1 MNFENRLKGQ
11 KAVVVGGGTGMG
23 ASLARALHEAGVQ
36 VLIGGRRMSALRETA
51 QGTKITSLV
60 VDVADRA
67 SVDQFFQS
75 AVEQLGQ
82 IDILVI
88 AAGTNIK
95 NRSMAEML
103 PEQWDQL
110 MAINATGAYNCM
122 HAVLPSMRQRKSG
135 TILNISSVA
144 GKRAIALGGIAYS
157 ASKFAMTALGTCVSN
172 EVAPDGV
179 RVINLY
185 PGEVNTPILEN
196 RPTPVTEE
204 HKQRIL
210 QPEHVTELVMS
221 VLNLPESVHVPE
233 LVIKPLTQNWY

>member
-1 MNFENRLKGQ
+1 MIVNRLKGQ
-11 KAVVVGGGTGMG
+11 TAVVVGGGTGMG
-23 ASLARALHEAGVQ
+23 ASLARALDQAGST
-36 VLIGGRRMSALRETA
+36 VLIGGRRQAALESTA
-51 QGTKITSLV
+51 SGTGIQTNL
-60 VDVADRA
+60 VDVANRA
-67 SVDQFFQS
+67 SVNEFMRW
-75 AVEQLGQ
+75 AIEKLGH

-95 NRSMAEML
+95 NRSMAEMQ
-103 PEQWDQL
+103 PEQWDEL

-122 HAVLPSMRQRKSG
+122 HAVLPSMRERKSG

-144 GKRAIALGGIAYS
+144 GKRALALGGIAYS

-172 EVAPDGV
+172 EVAPDCV

-196 RPTPVTEE
+196 RPSPVTEE

-210 QPEHVTELVMS
+210 QPEHVTELVIS

-233 LVIKPLTQNWY
+233 LVVKPLSQNWY

>member
-185 PGEVNTPILEN
+185 PA
-196 RPTPVTEE
+196 
-204 HKQRIL
+204 K
-210 QPEHVTELVMS
+210 
-221 VLNLPESVHVPE
+221 
-233 LVIKPLTQNWY
+233 

>member
-1 MNFENRLKGQ
+1 MIVNRLKGQ
-11 KAVVVGGGTGMG
+11 TAVVVGGGTGMG
-23 ASLARALHEAGVQ
+23 ASLARALDEAGST
-36 VLIGGRRMSALRETA
+36 VLIGGRRQAALETTA
-51 QGTKITSLV
+51 SGTGIQTNL
-60 VDVADRA
+60 VDVANRT
-67 SVDQFFQS
+67 SVNEFFRW
-75 AVEQLGQ
+75 ALEKLGH

-95 NRSMAEML
+95 NRSMAEMQ
-103 PEQWDQL
+103 PEQWDEL

-122 HAVLPSMRQRKSG
+122 HAVLPSMRERKSG

-144 GKRAIALGGIAYS
+144 GKRALALGGIAYS

-172 EVAPDGV
+172 EVAPDCV

-196 RPTPVTEE
+196 RPSPVTDE

-210 QPEHVTELVMS
+210 QPEHVTELVIS

-233 LVIKPLTQNWY
+233 LVVKPLSQNWY

>member
-23 ASLARALHEAGVQ
+23 ASLARALDEAGVQ
-36 VLIGGRRMSALRETA
+36 VVIGGRRLSALQETA
-51 QGTKITSLV
+51 QGTQISSLM

-67 SVDQFFQS
+67 SVDQFFSQ
-75 AVEQLGQ
+75 AAKQLGQ
-82 IDILVI
+82 VDILVI

-95 NRSMAEML
+95 NRSMAEME
-103 PEQWDQL
+103 PDQWDQL

-122 HAVLPSMRQRKSG
+122 HAVLPAMRQRKSG

-210 QPEHVTELVMS
+210 QPEHVTELIMS